1 MAQRLVGLAVLLC
14 LLLIFAPW
22 LYDLNPPVP
31 LSRIEIPAQPHLEP
45 SAVPAPVADDLS
57 ADAVLSALGVDG
69 VDASDRSNASK
80 SARALQQAK
89 ARGEERYRVRAG
101 VFRSPSRAVL
111 RLSSAGYPVE
121 TEKYKDTGK
130 GTLYALYVGGV
141 MTQEAAGE
149 LIRALEHRYDI
160 KALKETYQP

>member
-22 LYDLNPPVP
+22 LYSLNPPVP
-31 LSRIEIPAQPHLEP
+31 LSKIEIPAQPHLEP
-45 SAVPAPVADDLS
+45 SVVPAPVADDLS

-69 VDASDRSNASK
+69 VEASARANASK
-80 SARALQQAK
+80 SARALRQAK
-89 ARGEERYRVRAG
+89 ARGKEHYRVRAG
-101 VFRSPSRAVL
+101 VFRSPGRAAL

-121 TEKYKDTGK
+121 TEKYKDTAK

-149 LIRALEHRYDI
+149 LIRTLDHRYEI
-160 KALKETYQP
+160 EALKEKYQP